1 MKSGVILDSGP
12 LVAYLMEADNHHAWV
27 CEQMAH
33 MDTPFW
39 TCEAVLT
46 EAMFLV
52 RSVPR
57 LREAIVQMLG
67 FGFLKINFQVA
78 DHHAALLSMIERY
91 NNVPMS
97 LADACLVRMSE
108 MLPQSHVFTLD
119 SDFHVYRKNTRHVI
133 PTITPRN

>member
-1 MKSGVILDSGP
+1 MSGVILDTGP
-12 LVAYLMEADNHHAWV
+12 LVAYLIETDNHHEWV
-27 CEQMAH
+27 CEQMAS
-33 MDTPFW
+33 METPFW

-52 RSVPR
+52 RTVPR

-67 FGFLKINFQVA
+67 SGFLKINFQVA
-78 DHHAALLSMIERY
+78 DQHSALLSMIERY

-97 LADACLVRMSE
+97 LADACIVRMAE
-108 MLPQSHVFTLD
+108 LLPQSHVFTLD

-133 PTITPRN
+133 PSITPPR

>member
-1 MKSGVILDSGP
+1 MRSGVILDSGP
-12 LVAYLMEADNHHAWV
+12 LVAYLVETDNHHAWV
-27 CEQMAH
+27 CDQ
-33 MDTPFW
+33 MDTMEAPFW

-57 LREAIVQMLG
+57 LREAIMQMLG
-67 FGFLKINFQVA
+67 SGFLKINFQVA
-78 DHHAALLSMIERY
+78 DHHAALLAMIERY

-97 LADACLVRMSE
+97 LADACIVRMAE
-108 MLPQSHVFTLD
+108 LLPQSHVFTLD

-133 PTITPRN
+133 PTITPRV